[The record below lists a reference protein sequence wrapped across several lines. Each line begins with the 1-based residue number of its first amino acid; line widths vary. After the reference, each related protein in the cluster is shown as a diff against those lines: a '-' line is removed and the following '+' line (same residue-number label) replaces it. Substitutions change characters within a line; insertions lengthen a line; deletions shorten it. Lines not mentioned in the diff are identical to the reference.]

1 MNDVHITGSWLLI
14 GSALALAGIF
24 GVLQPP
30 GHRSGV
36 LFALLAG
43 IGVGIGGLA
52 LNWSTLQKGQDDEFW
67 RVFFNCSIAGFVTVV
82 AVLILAW
89 HRARPRTASLRSHS
103 VR

>member
-1 MNDVHITGSWLLI
+1 
-14 GSALALAGIF
+14 
-24 GVLQPP
+24 
-30 GHRSGV
+30 
-36 LFALLAG
+36 LLAG

-52 LNWSTLQKGQDDEFW
+52 LNWSTLQRGQDAEFW